1 MLVLKLLLVPAFL
14 LSVSL
19 VERRFGPAIGGWI
32 AGMPMVTGPIL
43 FVLALERGPEF
54 TAAAAAASTSAVC
67 AAILFGAAYAWSSRQ
82 LNWPYALTIGLS
94 VWTLVVWLLSL
105 LPSPQLGWVAAALTL
120 GVGPRLFPDSRP
132 PLGIRPLGIGNLVA
146 RMVGGAMLTWVVAWG
161 AGHLGSG
168 WTGLI
173 AVFPL
178 ISTVLAVSTHMR
190 DGPEYSGL
198 LLRGMATGM
207 YALASFCLALTVFL
221 DRAPIA
227 LAFVAAIAAGVG
239 TQLLTRRLLLIP
251 KARSDSPRRGAVD

>member
-1 MLVLKLLLVPAFL
+1 M
-14 LSVSL
+14 
-19 VERRFGPAIGGWI
+19 
-32 AGMPMVTGPIL
+32 
-43 FVLALERGPEF
+43 
-54 TAAAAAASTSAVC
+54 
-67 AAILFGAAYAWSSRQ
+67 
-82 LNWPYALTIGLS
+82 
-94 VWTLVVWLLSL
+94 
-105 LPSPQLGWVAAALTL
+105 
-120 GVGPRLFPDSRP
+120 
-132 PLGIRPLGIGNLVA
+132 A